1 MELSAAIRNISDE
14 EGEMKRVVHFD
25 ISADDPE
32 RAVKFYT
39 DVFDWSIQ
47 KWEGPMEYWLVTT
60 GPEGEPG
67 INGGIAK
74 RKMPSETTTNTIDV
88 DSVDEF
94 LEKITAAGG
103 KIIAPKMPI
112 PGVGFFAMCLDT
124 EGNPFG
130 LMEEDPDAK

>member
-1 MELSAAIRNISDE
+1 
-14 EGEMKRVVHFD
+14 MKRVVHFD

-39 DVFDWSIQ
+39 DVFGWQGQ
-47 KWEGPMEYWLVTT
+47 KWDGPMDYWLVTT

-67 INGGIAK
+67 IDGGIAK
-74 RKMPSETTTNTIDV
+74 RRMPTESTTNTIDV
-88 DSVDEF
+88 PSVDEF

-103 KIIAPKMPI
+103 KVIAPKMPI
-112 PGVGFFAMCLDT
+112 PGVGYFAMCLDT

-130 LMEEDPDAK
+130 LMEEDTDAK

>member
-1 MELSAAIRNISDE
+1 
-14 EGEMKRVVHFD
+14 MKRVVHFD

-47 KWEGPMEYWLVTT
+47 KWSGPIEYWLVTT

-67 INGGIAK
+67 INGGIAR

-88 DSVDEF
+88 DSVDAF

-103 KIIAPKMPI
+103 KIIAPKMLI
-112 PGVGFFAMCLDT
+112 PGVGFFAVCLDT

-130 LMEEDPDAK
+130 LMEENPDTK